1 MTTFG
6 SARQAVRRIK
16 RSRAR
21 VELTADFAE
30 PIAVA
35 RQIIKV

>member
-1 MTTFG
+1 MATFG
-6 SARQAVRRIK
+6 SARQAVRCKK

-21 VELTADFAE
+21 VELTADIAK

-35 RQIIKV
+35 R